1 MSATPHP
8 GGGAAPGGP
17 FVIAI
22 DGPAGTG
29 KSTVARRV
37 AQALNAG
44 YLDTGAMYRIVTL
57 AVLDAGV
64 DPDNADAVAE
74 LLPQLTFETPINP
87 GMQYHRLG
95 DRDVSTEIRG
105 AAVTLAVTPVSAN
118 PAVRAFLLERQR
130 YLAHSGRMVVEGR
143 DIGTV
148 VVPDATLKIYLTADA
163 GERARRRHQQNVNI
177 RARAENG
184 SGSAAAGSSS
194 AGDSVSGGAV
204 SGGSVSGGAVS
215 GGGVS
220 GFAGSGAR
228 SLAAGTP
235 AGTTQTADTAAD
247 LAAVAQDLHRRD
259 TKDST
264 RAHAPLQA
272 AADAD
277 VIDSS
282 TLEVDETVSRVLALA
297 KERGVR

>member
-1 MSATPHP
+1 MSVAPHP
-8 GGGAAPGGP
+8 GSGAGPSGP

-64 DPDNADAVAE
+64 DPEDADAVAQ
-74 LLPQLTFETPINP
+74 LLPQLTFETPVNP
-87 GMQYHRLG
+87 GMQHHRLAT
-95 DRDVSTEIRG
+95 RDVSTEIRG
-105 AAVTLAVTPVSAN
+105 TAVTLAVTPVSAN
-118 PAVRAFLLERQR
+118 PYVRAFLLERQR

-177 RARAENG
+177 RARADNG
-184 SGSAAAGSSS
+184 SGSSST
-194 AGDSVSGGAV
+194 GG
-204 SGGSVSGGAVS
+204 
-215 GGGVS
+215 
-220 GFAGSGAR
+220 AGSG
-228 SLAAGTP
+228 STIGVAGTP

-264 RAHAPLQA
+264 RTHAPLQA
-272 AADAD
+272 AADAV

-282 TLEVDETVSRVLALA
+282 TLEVDETVSKVLVLA